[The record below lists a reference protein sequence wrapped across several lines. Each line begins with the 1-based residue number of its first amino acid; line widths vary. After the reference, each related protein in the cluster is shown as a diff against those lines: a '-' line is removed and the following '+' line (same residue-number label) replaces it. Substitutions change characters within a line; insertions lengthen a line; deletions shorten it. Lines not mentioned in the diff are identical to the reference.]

1 MKAEYIK
8 SISKFAGKVAAAM
21 PKNYVNLLFSIQ

>member
-8 SISKFAGKVAAAM
+8 SIWKFAGKFVAAM
-21 PKNYVNLLFSIQ
+21 PKNYVNLLF